1 MYSDRHEA
9 GTRLASL
16 LNRYRQ
22 APRHIVLAL
31 PRGGVPI
38 AAVVARVL
46 QLPLD
51 VLLVRKLGVPGHEE
65 YAMGAI
71 ASGGVRV
78 MNSAAAELSL
88 SKESVDAVVWRERAE
103 LARREA
109 AYRPGRASLRLEGMT
124 ALLID
129 DGLATG
135 ATMRAAV
142 SGARA
147 MGAAR
152 VVVAVPVGSAEACA
166 ALKRDMRPKANTPA
180 DLADDVICA
189 STPSPFFS
197 VGQWYEDFTQVSDAE
212 VLEALAAAGDPGTRL
227 H

>member
-1 MYSDRHEA
+1 MYSDRTEA

-16 LNRYRQ
+16 LHRYRQ

-38 AAVVARVL
+38 AAVVTRSL
-46 QLPLD
+46 ELPLD

-71 ASGGVRV
+71 APGGVRV
-78 MNSAAAELSL
+78 MNSAAAELSI
-88 SKESVDAVVWRERAE
+88 SKESVDAVVRRERAE
-103 LARREA
+103 LSRREA
-109 AYRPGRASLRLEGMT
+109 AYRPGRAPLRLDGMT

-142 SGARA
+142 MGARA
-147 MGAAR
+147 LGAAS

-166 ALKRDMRPKANTPA
+166 ALKRDMHAKSGEPA
-180 DLADDVICA
+180 GLADEVICA
-189 STPSPFFS
+189 STPSPFFA
-197 VGQWYEDFTQVSDAE
+197 VGQWYDDFTQVSDAE
-212 VLEALAAAGDPGTRL
+212 VLEALEAAADPGARP